1 MGYIRVASLATFTE
15 SILLSDGLTFSNT
28 GPHLRAGMD
37 AVVNITG

>member
-15 SILLSDGLTFSNT
+15 SILLSDGLTFSST
-28 GPHLRAGMD
+28 GPHRTAGMD